1 MKLQKPALAAVG
13 TYQIVR
19 FLVLSLFLVT
29 REGLLEDPVMRTGV
43 LTLSAGTLVSA
54 VLALQLILTRSP
66 ALLAPLRITKLLETV
81 SAALLF
87 TIVLSGAAGFAGLV
101 AFRAIVSFV
110 LFVDTIVLLFLV
122 LFSGKEL

>member
-1 MKLQKPALAAVG
+1 MKLQKSALAAVG

-19 FLVLSLFLVT
+19 FLMLSLFIVT

-122 LFSGKEL
+122 LFPGKEL